1 MYSQKNYGAAA
12 TALDEVIIAESTT
25 FTVIMKIFRQLKER
39 QIAKAYLK
47 VTMSTMPIMLLVL

>member
-1 MYSQKNYGAAA
+1 MLFQKNYGAAA
-12 TALDEVIIAESTT
+12 TALDEVINSESTT